1 MRGCKRELGLKVFT
15 NIEEVNQMKKFG
27 IKDQIGYVFGDLA
40 GSMVS
45 LYIEMFIL
53 TFSTYVLGISAQ
65 FMAALFLFSK
75 FWGAVN
81 DPMMGAIADKFRI
94 GNSGDKYKPFIKLA
108 MIPLAISAI
117 ICFLDV
123 SSWSMIS
130 KQIWISVAYI
140 FYEMCYTATSIP
152 YGAMS
157 SVITSD
163 PDDRMKLSR
172 ARSIGGTTVGM
183 LFIPVVSA
191 TIWNADQTP
200 NAKGYLIL
208 GCVAAVA
215 SIVFYLVLLKFT
227 TERINHDTPKAN
239 KKSKENNYKF
249 TDALKGALK
258 NRPLLGVMFATI
270 GSLIGSSAA
279 GTLSMYLYREYYHA
293 PKVMAISTIVS
304 FPIMLI
310 CFAVIPK
317 ISKKYSKKNVV
328 LISLVYNIIAA
339 LMLYFFPIANPY
351 VFLVLNTLAGI
362 GQTTFMILTW
372 AFVAECIDYQ
382 EYKTNQKAD
391 GTLYSIYTFSRKLG
405 TTIASSAAT
414 YVLGAVGFIS
424 GVQSQAAGVGEGI
437 RTLVT
442 LAPVVACAIEIIG
455 IGLIYNLTK
464 PKSEVMYTE
473 LAERQKE
480 SEMER
485 DVAVTIMTNT
495 EGEGVL

>member
-1 MRGCKRELGLKVFT
+1 
-15 NIEEVNQMKKFG
+15 MKKFG
-27 IKDQIGYVFGDLA
+27 IRDQIGYIFGDLA

-81 DPMMGAIADKFRI
+81 DPLMGSIADKFKI
-94 GNSGDKYKPFIKLA
+94 GKSGDKYKPYIKFA
-108 MIPLAISAI
+108 MLPLAASAVI
-117 ICFLDV
+117 TFIDV
-123 SSWSMIS
+123 SSWNMIS

-157 SVITSD
+157 AVITD
-163 PDDRMKLSR
+163 NPDERMKLSR

-191 TIWNADQTP
+191 TIWNADTTP
-200 NAKGYLIL
+200 NARGYLIL
-208 GCVAAVA
+208 GIIAAVA
-215 SIVFYLVLLKFT
+215 SIVFYMVLLGLT
-227 TERINHDTPKAN
+227 TERIQDNETSKT
-239 KKSKENNYKF
+239 KKQNTYKF
-249 TDALKGALK
+249 TEVLKGAAS
-258 NRPLLGVMFATI
+258 NRPLIGIMFATI

-293 PKVMAISTIVS
+293 PRVMAISSFVS
-304 FPIMLI
+304 LPIMLL
-310 CFAVIPK
+310 CFTFVPK
-317 ISKKYSKKNVV
+317 ISKKYSKKSVV
-328 LISLVYNIIAA
+328 LISLFYNIAA
-339 LMLYFFPIANPY
+339 SILLYLIPIANPY
-351 VFLVLNTLAGI
+351 LFLTLNTLAGI
-362 GQTTFMILTW
+362 GQVTFMILVW

-405 TTIASSAAT
+405 STIASSAAT
-414 YVLGAVGFIS
+414 YVLGVIGFVS
-424 GVQSQAAGVGEGI
+424 GVQAQAAGVGEGI

-442 LAPVVACAIEIIG
+442 LAPVVACIIEIIG
-455 IGLIYNLTK
+455 VGLIYNLNKDKT
-464 PKSEVMYTE
+464 EVMYAE
-473 LAERQKE
+473 LAKRHE
-480 SEMER
+480 SFEVGSE
-485 DVAVTIMTNT
+485 V
-495 EGEGVL
+495 EGVLG